1 MKFHI
6 DAKHPEQGEKQF
18 FCDLCGKGF
27 IYEETHKQHSRFQAN
42 IFWLFEFDF
51 RPLYA
56 GLNFDINSSSSVKFG
71 HITQN
76 VIPLIN

>member
-42 IFWLFEFDF
+42 IFWLFDCI
-51 RPLYA
+51 R
-56 GLNFDINSSSSVKFG
+56 DIQHKILF
-71 HITQN
+71 H
-76 VIPLIN
+76 

>member
-42 IFWLFEFDF
+42 IFWLFDCIQ
-51 RPLYA
+51 
-56 GLNFDINSSSSVKFG
+56 DI
-71 HITQN
+71 
-76 VIPLIN
+76 